1 VAVFDD
7 LARTH
12 TDLEGMSLAHMQR
25 LVASWSLLADLCFAD
40 LLLFAPLAESDGE
53 RFVILAQIRPTTSQ
67 TLYREDQVGVIVG
80 PAERPVVTRAWQ
92 LGQIID
98 GEISINRGERA
109 RVQCIPV
116 RRKDSLVGILARES
130 APSVGR
136 RPGELERV
144 YVEIFDRFARM
155 MTSGE
160 FPFPVEEV
168 ASVEAPRVGD
178 GVLLLDSTARVEYAS
193 PNAVSALHR
202 MGVHTNAEG
211 ARLAELGIDEVPV
224 KAAFAL
230 GLPATED
237 VEKGSV
243 TLLERCIPL
252 LDRGKITGALVI
264 IRDVTDLRRRDRL
277 LLSKDATIREVHHRV
292 KNNLQT
298 ISSLLRIQGRR
309 LEHEEAKLAIEE
321 SVRRIRSIAL
331 VHETLSRAAGEEL
344 EFDEIL
350 RQLTRMAEEGLV
362 MPDRAVRFS
371 VEGDAG
377 ELRAE
382 VATPLALVLTELL
395 QNAVEHGFPE
405 GHTGG
410 RVQIVL
416 ENDGVELRVRVED
429 DGVGLPTGF
438 TLERNSSL
446 GLTIVRALVDT
457 EMNGTMAMDSGDGG
471 GGTVVELRIPVHPAS
486 LPGEGVG
493 VG

>member
-1 VAVFDD
+1 MAAFDE
-7 LARTH
+7 LARAH
-12 TDLEGMSLAHMQR
+12 TDLDPQTVLHLQR

-40 LLLFAPLAESDGE
+40 LLLFAPLADGDGE
-53 RFVILAQIRPTTSQ
+53 RFVILGQIRPTTSQ
-67 TLYREDQVGVIVG
+67 TLYREDQVGRVIDQL
-80 PAERPVVTRAWQ
+80 ERPVVARAWQ

-116 RRKDSLVGILARES
+116 RRKDALVGILARES

-155 MTSGE
+155 ITTGE
-160 FPFPVEEV
+160 FPFPIEEV
-168 ASVEAPRVGD
+168 ASEEAPRVGD

-193 PNAVSALHR
+193 PNAISALHR
-202 MGVHTNAEG
+202 VGMHANAEG
-211 ARLAELGIDEVPV
+211 ARLMELGLDEAPV
-224 KAAFAL
+224 KAAFAT
-230 GLPATED
+230 GLPATEE
-237 VEKGSV
+237 VEQKSV
-243 TLLERCIPL
+243 TMIVRCIPL
-252 LDRGKITGALVI
+252 LDHGKPTGAAVI
-264 IRDVTDLRRRDRL
+264 VRDVTDLRRRDRL

-309 LEHEEAKLAIEE
+309 MDSEEAIMAIEE

-344 EFDEIL
+344 EFGEIL

-362 MPDRAVRFS
+362 NPDRAVRFS

-382 VATPLALVLTELL
+382 VATPLALVVSELL
-395 QNAVEHGFPE
+395 QNAVEHAFPDDHPG
-405 GHTGG
+405 GHV
-410 RVQIVL
+410 RIAL
-416 ENDGVELRVRVED
+416 ENDGVELCVRVED
-429 DGVGLPTGF
+429 DGVGLPAGF
-438 TLERNSSL
+438 TLENNSSL
-446 GLTIVRALVDT
+446 GLTIVAALVDS
-457 EMNGTMAMDSGDGG
+457 EMSGVISMDSRPNGD
-471 GGTVVELRIPVHPAS
+471 GTVVELRIPVHPATVT
-486 LPGEGVG
+486 G
-493 VG
+493 